1 MKLLKHKILEGKNM
15 SLRLVLLLLTSMI
28 LTGCSSSIERL
39 QRVGKNPDLAQ
50 MDMPI
55 DETQPSPEEKEAQN
69 RSHMRRTNS
78 LWQPGSTSFF
88 RDNRAWRVG
97 DILKVSVNI
106 RDSANLSNT
115 TAHNRTGTNGF
126 QMSKLF
132 GKEKTLAKAMGY
144 IKNSN
149 DPLPTGGAGGGLF
162 QPLSLGGSSVHSGN
176 GSIARQENIQTDIA
190 AVVRKVMPNG
200 NLVIEG
206 HQEVRVNS
214 ELREVKIAGI
224 IRPRDITSN
233 NSINSDQIAEARIS
247 YGGRGAVSDYQNPQ
261 IGTQVV
267 DIISPF

>member
-1 MKLLKHKILEGKNM
+1 MLEGKNM
-15 SLRLVLLLLTSMI
+15 SLRLVFLLLTSMI
-28 LTGCSSSIERL
+28 LTGCNSTIERL
-39 QRVGKNPDLAQ
+39 QRVGKKPDLAQ
-50 MDMPI
+50 MDMPV

-69 RSHMRRTNS
+69 RSHMKRTNS

-115 TAHNRTGTNGF
+115 TAHNRTGGQNF
-126 QMSKLF
+126 QVSKLF
-132 GKEKTLAKAMGY
+132 GAEKTLSKAMGY
-144 IKNSN
+144 
-149 DPLPTGGAGGGLF
+149 PTAAATAGAGALL
-162 QPLSLGGSSVHSGN
+162 QPLDTSGKSSHSGN

-224 IRPRDITSN
+224 IRPRDITSD

-247 YGGRGAVSDYQNPQ
+247 YGGRGTVSDYQNPP
-261 IGTQVV
+261 IGAQVV